1 MFGLVTDLL
10 RAVIFLGLPL
20 AVVSWFLFSWLFNNG
35 DLDRELDSEALK
47 SSIKKLK
54 RSAISA
60 EAGSSKTRFI
70 YDKWMWFGSGFYGLA
85 GLWTFAVIEVT
96 QFFAFIFNID
106 AWSGMFSDGLISFL
120 IDFALNQ
127 LGNMLQGLVWFTWW
141 PSDSTL
147 LWVLVAFLG
156 YRAGLQGARQ
166 GVQFSTLSRWQAKHA
181 AQLPLWLQRFMVR
194 IRSDDK
200 EPDQ

>member
-1 MFGLVTDLL
+1 MLGLVTDLL
-10 RAVIFLGLPL
+10 RAVLFLGLPL
-20 AVVSWFLFSWLFNNG
+20 AATSWFIFSWLFNNG

-54 RSAISA
+54 RSAISV
-60 EAGSSKTRFI
+60 ESGSSKTRFI

-96 QFFAFIFNID
+96 QFFTFIFNAN
-106 AWSGMFSDGLISFL
+106 AWSAMFSDGLVSFL

-127 LGNMLQGLVWFTWW
+127 LGNMLQGLIWFTWW
-141 PSDSTL
+141 PSDSIL
-147 LWVLVAFLG
+147 LWILVAFLG
-156 YRAGLQGARQ
+156 YRVGLQGAKQ
-166 GVQFSTLSRWQAKHA
+166 GVRFSMLSRWQAKYTA
-181 AQLPLWLQRFMVR
+181 PLPHWLQRFTAR
-194 IRSDDK
+194 IQSEEK